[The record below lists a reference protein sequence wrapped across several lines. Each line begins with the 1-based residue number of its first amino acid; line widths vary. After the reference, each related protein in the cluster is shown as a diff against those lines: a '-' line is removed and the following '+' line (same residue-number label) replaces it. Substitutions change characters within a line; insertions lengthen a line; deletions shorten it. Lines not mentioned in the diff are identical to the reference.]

1 MFESIAV
8 ISDVHGNL
16 EALTEV
22 INDIQKR
29 NIKTIICL
37 GDIVAKGNSQKEC
50 LDIIREKCSI
60 VLKGNCDEYFS
71 SNIDLSNKSIEE
83 KNRYNWNQSKM
94 TDTDRVYLKSL
105 PYSYEL
111 YISGKL
117 VRFFHA
123 TPEKINGFVGNI
135 DKLEKLYSQFLPSD
149 NTISNDKAD
158 VVVYG
163 HIHISF
169 MQKLYNRI
177 LINAG
182 SVGNAI
188 DVFRN
193 NLKDGNPKNTT
204 VANYLIISGIINSTN
219 INDTISFEFVN
230 VPYNI
235 EKELERNK
243 DNIDLDSYKE
253 EMLNG
258 NYRNLETIHK
268 SFIDRGIDIDEI

>member
-37 GDIVAKGNSQKEC
+37 GDIVAKGNFQKEC

-83 KNRYNWNQSKM
+83 KNKYNWNQSKM

>member
-1 MFESIAV
+1 
-8 ISDVHGNL
+8 
-16 EALTEV
+16 
-22 INDIQKR
+22 
-29 NIKTIICL
+29 
-37 GDIVAKGNSQKEC
+37 
-50 LDIIREKCSI
+50 
-60 VLKGNCDEYFS
+60 
-71 SNIDLSNKSIEE
+71 
-83 KNRYNWNQSKM
+83 
-94 TDTDRVYLKSL
+94 
-105 PYSYEL
+105 
-111 YISGKL
+111 
-117 VRFFHA
+117 
-123 TPEKINGFVGNI
+123 
-135 DKLEKLYSQFLPSD
+135 
-149 NTISNDKAD
+149 
-158 VVVYG
+158 
-163 HIHISF
+163 

-268 SFIDRGIDIDEI
+268 SFIDRGIDIDKI